1 MGTLCKR
8 ENSQTIRRIEEGFA
22 MTTLNDDQKR
32 TITARFIGMLLEY
45 EKRSQRYSC
54 AFNSLRIIITVGS
67 LIVPALLSVQYTA
80 GNVSSASANISANVY
95 WCVWMLSLLVTISNG
110 ITTLMKV
117 DKKYF
122 VLNTTYQLL
131 MSVGWHYIHLSGKF
145 NTTQPLL
152 PPSTHQNQFVI
163 FCNTIEKIRMK
174 QIEDEYY
181 KSGEQHAP
189 VAVDMLQQTPAKL
202 PFSPY
207 DEKSSPIVNGPP
219 FTTVSRLRAGPI
231 QSNTATAGA
240 ASPAG
245 TGTGAS
251 GRFQDNQEGTSF
263 PPLSPIPEDSEA

>member
-1 MGTLCKR
+1 
-8 ENSQTIRRIEEGFA
+8 

-219 FTTVSRLRAGPI
+219 FTTVSRLRGQIPTNSATGTAGAGAGAGAG
-231 QSNTATAGA
+231 TGA

-245 TGTGAS
+245 TGASAS

-263 PPLSPIPEDSEA
+263 APLSPIPEDSEA